1 MASAKPGENGSSRIR
16 NVGRAVFL
24 GTGLL
29 GAIVLIKTLYL
40 QTFQHGKWLR
50 RYEAQVYT
58 QKRYHFF
65 RKPIVDKNGYPLA
78 ITIVEKSVCADPIQ
92 VSNPA
97 EAASTLSKI
106 LKVPEK
112 TLMKKLSSKKRFTWI
127 KRHISDQ
134 KAQLIKR
141 AKIPGIYIIKDRKRY
156 YPHKW
161 LGGQVIGFVGSDGH
175 GLEGIEKCYD
185 DVLSGRESN
194 KKVARDGLGRLL
206 WAGAPEIW
214 ADKSE
219 LKLTVDSYIQFVSE
233 RAIQKCAEKYRAK
246 SAQVVVLDIS
256 TFEILAMVNWP
267 FFDPNLYKYYSP
279 EAWRNRVIMDIF
291 EPGSTFKPIVVAA
304 ALEEKILRPNSIIF
318 CENGSFRVP
327 GHTIKDVH
335 PHGWLS
341 LSDVVKFSSNIG
353 AAKVAMRLGA
363 ERYYHYIRKFGLG
376 SKTGI
381 DLSGEAR
388 GIIRDWKSWR
398 PIDLATAAFGQG
410 IGVTVLQ
417 LAVTFGAIANDGII
431 KKPFIIKDHIKQN
444 EGRRIMSRETAR
456 EIRKMLV
463 RVTEKGGTGVA
474 AVPEGYKVG
483 GKTGTAQRID
493 PRTGKYSRG
502 SYTALF
508 VGFAPADNPRI
519 VVAVVVHEPHGA
531 IYGGVVAAPVFREIV
546 QNVLPYLGIFPK
558 SKVENT

>member
-1 MASAKPGENGSSRIR
+1 
-16 NVGRAVFL
+16 
-24 GTGLL
+24 
-29 GAIVLIKTLYL
+29 
-40 QTFQHGKWLR
+40 
-50 RYEAQVYT
+50 
-58 QKRYHFF
+58 
-65 RKPIVDKNGYPLA
+65 
-78 ITIVEKSVCADPIQ
+78 
-92 VSNPA
+92 
-97 EAASTLSKI
+97 
-106 LKVPEK
+106 
-112 TLMKKLSSKKRFTWI
+112 
-127 KRHISDQ
+127 
-134 KAQLIKR
+134 
-141 AKIPGIYIIKDRKRY
+141 
-156 YPHKW
+156 
-161 LGGQVIGFVGSDGH
+161 
-175 GLEGIEKCYD
+175 
-185 DVLSGRESN
+185 
-194 KKVARDGLGRLL
+194 
-206 WAGAPEIW
+206 
-214 ADKSE
+214 
-219 LKLTVDSYIQFVSE
+219 
-233 RAIQKCAEKYRAK
+233 
-246 SAQVVVLDIS
+246 
-256 TFEILAMVNWP
+256 
-267 FFDPNLYKYYSP
+267 
-279 EAWRNRVIMDIF
+279 MDIF

-353 AAKVAMRLGA
+353 AAKVAMQLGA

-463 RVTEKGGTGVA
+463 RVAEKGGTGAA

-531 IYGGVVAAPVFREIV
+531 IFGGVVAAPVFREIV